1 MSVMECNRKGCM
13 HIMCRRYSTEFGYIC
28 SDCYGEL
35 ERLLERAGSRSN
47 YHLLTRQFMNTE
59 KQEAAETV
67 QEYLEE
73 EFDIGDDDEGVF

>member
-1 MSVMECNRKGCM
+1 
-13 HIMCRRYSTEFGYIC
+13 
-28 SDCYGEL
+28 
-35 ERLLERAGSRSN
+35 
-47 YHLLTRQFMNTE
+47 MNTE